1 MLNDIYIPPKE
12 IELIKDEA
20 RELLQAIKDYEN
32 SLESLIEMQKKI
44 EQIKTRIKK
53 SYSDKLDGNLPYDM
67 MRMIGISSWQIG
79 LPNSIN

>member
-1 MLNDIYIPPKE
+1 MLDDIYIPPKE

-32 SLESLIEMQKKI
+32 SLESPVEMQKKI

-53 SYSDKLDGNLPYDM
+53 KLF
-67 MRMIGISSWQIG
+67 R
-79 LPNSIN
+79 

>member
-1 MLNDIYIPPKE
+1 MLDDIYIPPKE

-32 SLESLIEMQKKI
+32 SLESPIEMQKKI

-53 SYSDKLDGNLPYDM
+53 VIQINLMAIYLM
-67 MRMIGISSWQIG
+67 AWMKTIGTNSWLIG

>member
-12 IELIKDEA
+12 IELIKYEA
-20 RELLQAIKDYEN
+20 RELLQTIKDYEN

-53 SYSDKLDGNLPYDM
+53 SYSFATSCLNYLD
-67 MRMIGISSWQIG
+67 
-79 LPNSIN
+79 